1 MKFTPNFTSIEL
13 DMPAYKRALYQY
25 LIASLRGGGR
35 KWLDATVRTSTH
47 IPTWSGASRATFQK
61 LAQELGTTVPIG
73 PIRAHKDRTALGRA
87 SAQGSG
93 MFVDESKGLWQFVYQ
108 TQLRYLAYNEY
119 NRAVA
124 GAPPQPFSNNVR
136 YTPYGFQAKGAKA
149 WLAFT
154 SKLLLP
160 SPFKYLRKG
169 KL

>member
-1 MKFTPNFTSIEL
+1 MKFKPNFVSLEL
-13 DMPAYKRALYQY
+13 DMPEYKRALDQY
-25 LIASLRGGGR
+25 LTTKLKLGGR

-61 LAQELGTTVPIG
+61 LAQELGTSVPIG
-73 PIRAHKDRTALGRA
+73 IIRAHKDRTALGRA
-87 SAQGSG
+87 CAQGSG
-93 MFVDESKGLWQFVYQ
+93 VFVNTSRGLWQFVYQ
-108 TQLRYLAYNEY
+108 TQLRYLKYNEY

-124 GAPPQPFSNNVR
+124 GTPPQPFSNNVR

-149 WLAFT
+149 WFAFT
-154 SKLLLP
+154 KNLSLP